1 MEKIRRL
8 LAVIAGVAILG
19 GLGLAAAG
27 PAAASSGP
35 YVDAHATGWAHP
47 QVRPTFITVGNG
59 CAPQEHHLQ
68 WSHWGKYTAFGTS
81 DDVLISPA
89 CSPHSGSLYLGR
101 PRSHN
106 GRKWFT
112 RMTMRNGSATLRFHL
127 NSRGYWDQVTAHTT
141 ALASAGPSPQSSPA
155 TGPR

>member
-1 MEKIRRL
+1 MIAARGSSTDESSFMSSTDRSPFASYRGAHREGSHIEKIRRL
-8 LAVIAGVAILG
+8 LTVIAGVAILG

-81 DDVLISPA
+81 DDVLFPPA
-89 CSPHSGSLYLGR
+89 CSPHSGSLYL
-101 PRSHN
+101 
-106 GRKWFT
+106 
-112 RMTMRNGSATLRFHL
+112 
-127 NSRGYWDQVTAHTT
+127 
-141 ALASAGPSPQSSPA
+141 
-155 TGPR
+155 

>member
-27 PAAASSGP
+27 PAPASSGP

-47 QVRPTFITVGNG
+47 QVRPTFITVGEG

-81 DDVLISPA
+81 DDVLSRRPAPLIPAACTWAGPARTTGASGSPA
-89 CSPHSGSLYLGR
+89 
-101 PRSHN
+101 
-106 GRKWFT
+106 
-112 RMTMRNGSATLRFHL
+112 
-127 NSRGYWDQVTAHTT
+127 
-141 ALASAGPSPQSSPA
+141 
-155 TGPR
+155 

>member
-35 YVDAHATGWAHP
+35 YVDAHATGWARP
-47 QVRPTFITVGNG
+47 QVRPTFITVGQG

-81 DDVLISPA
+81 DDVLFPPGLLPA
-89 CSPHSGSLYLGR
+89 FRQPVPGTAPLAQRAQMVHPHDHAEWIGDTPVPPQLPRLLGPGHSCS
-101 PRSHN
+101 
-106 GRKWFT
+106 
-112 RMTMRNGSATLRFHL
+112 
-127 NSRGYWDQVTAHTT
+127 DQ
-141 ALASAGPSPQSSPA
+141 
-155 TGPR
+155 

>member
-35 YVDAHATGWAHP
+35 YVDAHATGWARP
-47 QVRPTFITVGNG
+47 EVQPTFITAGNG
-59 CAPQEHHLQ
+59 CSPQEHHLR
-68 WSHWGKYTAFGTS
+68 WDHWARYTAFGHS
-81 DDVLISPA
+81 DDVLWGPA
-89 CSPHSGSLYLGR
+89 CSPHSGTLYLGC
-101 PRSHN
+101 PRLHN
-106 GRKWFT
+106 GREWYT
-112 RMTMRNGSATLRFHL
+112 RMTMRGSSTLRFQL